1 MPLPDEALAL
11 RLLGEIASLPTAP
24 YHEDA
29 PRGAVRAE
37 LARLGLATRV
47 DPYGNVLAETRR
59 GTVAHAVTLVAHL
72 DHPALEVVAAEGHTG
87 RAKIRGGLL
96 TRGFRA
102 PVRVLVRRSDGVIRA
117 TASDLVVEDERPDWS
132 PGHVRLEAEADL
144 RIGDW
149 ATLDLPAFERDG
161 DDVRLIA
168 ADDLAGCAL
177 ILATLHLLAVE
188 PRPHHVLALFTRA
201 EEPGLFGARLAI
213 EEGLVPRDAI
223 VVSLE
228 ASRALPGAEP
238 RRGPVIRVGD
248 AHHTF
253 DDVAESYLRVARER
267 LAALAPPVLV
277 QRQLMYGGTCEGS
290 AFIDA
295 GYRTTALALPIR
307 NYHNYGPDGPAPEVV
322 SLADFRAGAL
332 LLAEAAVAAG
342 EDAREA
348 YRVDTGPVPEDIRRR
363 LE

>member
-11 RLLGEIASLPTAP
+11 RLLREIASLPTAP

-29 PRGAVRAE
+29 PRAAVRAE
-37 LARLGLATRV
+37 LARLGLPTRV
-47 DPYGNVLAETRR
+47 DRYGNVLAEARR
-59 GTVAHAVTLVAHL
+59 GVPEHALALVAHL
-72 DHPALEVVAAEGHTG
+72 DHPALEVVAAAGRSG
-87 RAKIRGGLL
+87 RARIRGGFLS
-96 TRGFRA
+96 RDFRA
-102 PVRVLVRRSDGVIRA
+102 PVRVLVQRRDGVVRA
-117 TASDLVVEDERPDWS
+117 TASDLVREEERPDSS
-132 PGHVRLEAEADL
+132 PGHVRLDAEADL
-144 RIGDW
+144 RVGDW
-149 ATLDLPAFERDG
+149 AILDLPAFEREG
-161 DDVRLIA
+161 DEVRIAA

-177 ILATLHLLAVE
+177 ILAALHLLAPE
-188 PRPHHVLALFTRA
+188 PRPHRVLALFTRA

-248 AHHTF
+248 LHHTF
-253 DDVAESYLRVARER
+253 DDLAESYLRVARER
-267 LAALAPPVLV
+267 LAALLPPVLA

-290 AFIDA
+290 AFLDA
-295 GYRTTALALPIR
+295 GYRTTAVALPIR

-348 YRVDTGPVPEDIRRR
+348 YRVDTGPVPEDIKRR